1 MEISKE
7 IVTLV
12 LGTGLVSAFITALF
26 SKFQSDKNHKI
37 ENITK
42 ERKEWRDCIRRIV
55 LDVVE
60 ACQNEDAD
68 KLHGLEAELRVRL
81 NPNDKSDKKILVVIS
96 GLRTGGNENNSAE
109 DKLTEFCDRISYLL
123 KHDWERVKKETATSI
138 SILNIL
144 YALFFSIV
152 TLFFLGMP
160 FGMDLEFI
168 DSGILLII
176 FLFLICCIEL
186 FKYQPKYDGTFKLSN
201 IFSSRNKFK

>member
-1 MEISKE
+1 MELSKE

-60 ACQNEDAD
+60 
-68 KLHGLEAELRVRL
+68 
-81 NPNDKSDKKILVVIS
+81 
-96 GLRTGGNENNSAE
+96 
-109 DKLTEFCDRISYLL
+109 
-123 KHDWERVKKETATSI
+123 WERVKKETATSI

-152 TLFFLGMP
+152 TLFFLRMP

-186 FKYQPKYDGTFKLSN
+186 FKYQPKYDFTFKLSN